1 MRTRAWENGVYL
13 APCNKVGLEG
23 DWVFGGRSHIVDP
36 LGEIIAT
43 ASDDQDDTIVAELS
57 RDRVYAARRR
67 WPMLRDRRPEVYGP
81 IASHDEDARELLVTA
96 PRRAEAPRAAVSG

>member
-1 MRTRAWENGVYL
+1 MITRAWENGVYL

-23 DWVFGGRSHIVDP
+23 EWVFGGRSHIVDP
-36 LGEIIAT
+36 SGEIVAT
-43 ASDDQDDTIVAELS
+43 ASDDRDDTIVAELS

-81 IASHDEDARELLVTA
+81 LASHDEDARGLLVTA
-96 PRRAEAPRAAVSG
+96 PYRGDDVRAAALD